1 MSEAPSEE
9 PPRGRTHM
17 QFDWRQLLRYYQ
29 AGVVNTLFGYGCYAA
44 LLWLGL
50 DMFIAQLISHT
61 LGTLFNYFTFS
72 RYAFEGEAGSPMRF
86 VASYAGNYL
95 LSLAVL
101 WRLSQAIVS
110 PYLVGLVTV
119 AIVSAIN
126 FLILKRFVFR
136 PTVGSR

>member
-61 LGTLFNYFTFS
+61 AGTLFNYFTFS
-72 RYAFEGEAGSPMRF
+72 RYAFAGEAGSPLRF

-101 WRLSQAIVS
+101 WALSQSIAS
-110 PYLVGLVTV
+110 PYIAGLLS
-119 AIVSAIN
+119 IVVVSVIN
-126 FLILKRFVFR
+126 YAVLKRFVFR
-136 PTVGSR
+136 SA

>member
-1 MSEAPSEE
+1 MPEAPSEQ
-9 PPRGRTHM
+9 PPRGRTYM
-17 QFDWRQLLRYYQ
+17 QFNWRQLLRYYQ

-44 LLWLGL
+44 LLWMGL

-61 LGTLFNYFTFS
+61 VGTLFNYFTFS
-72 RYAFEGEAGSPMRF
+72 RYAFVGEAGSPLRF

-101 WRLSQAIVS
+101 WVLSQAIAS
-110 PYLVGLVTV
+110 PYLAGLVAV
-119 AIVSAIN
+119 VIVSAIN

-136 PTVGSR
+136 AAAGSR

>member
-1 MSEAPSEE
+1 MSEAQSEE
-9 PPRGRTHM
+9 PPRGRTRL

-61 LGTLFNYFTFS
+61 AGTLFNYFTFS
-72 RYAFEGEAGSPMRF
+72 RYAFAGEAGSPRRF
-86 VASYAGNYL
+86 VASYAVNYL

-101 WRLSQAIVS
+101 WALSQAVSS
-110 PYLVGLVTV
+110 PYIAGLLSIGV
-119 AIVSAIN
+119 VSVIN
-126 FLILKRFVFR
+126 YVLLKRFVFR
-136 PTVGSR
+136 SE

>member
-1 MSEAPSEE
+1 MPEAPSEQ
-9 PPRGRTHM
+9 PPRGRRYM
-17 QFDWRQLLRYYQ
+17 QFNWRQLLRYYQ

-44 LLWLGL
+44 LLWMGL

-61 LGTLFNYFTFS
+61 VGTLFNYFTFS
-72 RYAFEGEAGSPMRF
+72 RYAFVGEAGSPLRF

-101 WRLSQAIVS
+101 WVLSQAIAS
-110 PYLVGLVTV
+110 PYLAGLVAV
-119 AIVSAIN
+119 VIVSAIN

-136 PTVGSR
+136 SA

>member
-1 MSEAPSEE
+1 MSEAPSEK
-9 PPRGRTHM
+9 PLRGRTHM

-29 AGVVNTLFGYGCYAA
+29 AGVVNTVFGYGCYAA

-72 RYAFEGEAGSPMRF
+72 RYAFVGEAGSPMRF
-86 VASYAGNYL
+86 VASYAGNYI

-101 WRLSQAIVS
+101 WALSQVIAS
-110 PYLVGLVTV
+110 PYIAGFLS
-119 AIVSAIN
+119 IVVVSVIN
-126 FLILKRFVFR
+126 YVVLKRFVFR
-136 PTVGSR
+136 SA

>member
-9 PPRGRTHM
+9 PPRGRAHM

-61 LGTLFNYFTFS
+61 AGTLFNYFTFS
-72 RYAFEGEAGSPMRF
+72 RYAFAGEAGSPMRF

-101 WRLSQAIVS
+101 WALSQAIAS
-110 PYLVGLVTV
+110 PYLAGLVAV
-119 AIVSAIN
+119 VIVSAIN

-136 PTVGSR
+136 PAAGSH